1 VYDVSYTQ
9 LMTSSFVLK
18 ICVVQLGSNSGDHG
32 SAVVQPEY

>member
-1 VYDVSYTQ
+1 MYDVSYTQ